1 MRILFINHSFPGL
14 FASLASALAADPG
27 HEIFFASSYGRQ
39 ERPIPGVRKIRLGTN
54 ETRARTASG
63 ELESMVMAGRQAL
76 RSFEQLTKNGL
87 APDMVISSSSG
98 GYSLFWETAFPNA
111 FRVSWTESVP
121 VFPDR
126 DMALEPVFTRH
137 LVQCRQALSAHLAVS
152 LTAGQPGILG
162 NSLETGVELP
172 YAVDTERFAGVQGSP
187 LIMDE
192 QDVASFPELVLLAVS
207 KRQTGDPYLARLL
220 TALLAKR
227 PLCHVV
233 LFCDTMT
240 TRALMKEYCARLP
253 ESIAKGLHISGM
265 LSLNKYK
272 SLMGKARA
280 LVYPPGCIPQATA
293 LLDAMSCGAAL
304 VLAGEGHI
312 PCILKNDSNALVLD
326 DFQEAEDFAG
336 HLSSLLDQEEKL
348 RAIGSKAR
356 QTVCIHFDQ
365 KKVLPLQVAFLLEM
379 YQIRKEKGDAALREA
394 LRTRKN
400 PTTGPI
406 RTHDSCPLSTERNG
420 VGKNVFPVGVPF
432 ADLPTHKSTDIP

>member
-27 HEIFFASSYGRQ
+27 HEVFFASSYGRQ

-98 GYSLFWETAFPNA
+98 GYSLFWDTAFPKA
-111 FRVSWTESVP
+111 FRVSWTESVS
-121 VFPDR
+121 VLPDR

-137 LVQCRQALSAHLAVS
+137 LVQCRQALSAHLVVS
-152 LTAGQPGILG
+152 LSAGQQGSLG

-172 YAVDTERFAGVQGSP
+172 YAVDTERFAKAQGSP

-192 QDVASFPELVLLAVS
+192 QDVAAFPELVLLAVS

-253 ESIAKGLHISGM
+253 ESIARSLHISGM

-272 SLMGKARA
+272 SLLGKAKA
-280 LVYPPGCIPQATA
+280 LVYPPGCVPQATA

-312 PCILKNDSNALVLD
+312 PHILKSGSNALVLD
-326 DFQEAEDFAG
+326 SSQEAEDFAG
-336 HLSSLLDQEEKL
+336 RLSSLLDQAEKL

-356 QTVCIHFDQ
+356 QTVCTHFDQ
-365 KKVLPLQVAFLLEM
+365 KRVLPLQVGFLLEM
-379 YQIRKEKGDAALREA
+379 YHIWKEKGDAALREA

-400 PTTGPI
+400 LNNRAHT
-406 RTHDSCPLSTERNG
+406 DS
-420 VGKNVFPVGVPF
+420 
-432 ADLPTHKSTDIP
+432 

>member
-1 MRILFINHSFPGL
+1 
-14 FASLASALAADPG
+14 
-27 HEIFFASSYGRQ
+27 
-39 ERPIPGVRKIRLGTN
+39 
-54 ETRARTASG
+54 
-63 ELESMVMAGRQAL
+63 MVMAGRLAL

-98 GYSLFWETAFPNA
+98 GYSLFWDTAFPGA
-111 FRVSWTESVP
+111 FRVSWTESVS
-121 VFPDR
+121 VLPDR

-137 LVQCRQALSAHLAVS
+137 LVQCRQALSAHLVVS

-162 NSLETGVELP
+162 NSLKTSVELP
-172 YAVDTERFAGVQGSP
+172 YAVDTERFASVQGSP
-187 LIMDE
+187 LTMDE
-192 QDVASFPELVLLAVS
+192 QDVAAFPELVLLAVS
-207 KRQTGDPYLARLL
+207 KRQTWDPYLARLL

-253 ESIAKGLHISGM
+253 ESIARSLHISGM

-272 SLMGKARA
+272 SLMGKAKA
-280 LVYPPGCIPQATA
+280 LVYPPGCVPQTTA

-304 VLAGEGHI
+304 ILTGEGHI
-312 PCILKNDSNALVLD
+312 PRILKNGSNALVLD

-336 HLSSLLDQEEKL
+336 SLSSLLDQGEKL

-356 QTVCIHFDQ
+356 QTVCTHFDQ

-379 YQIRKEKGDAALREA
+379 YHIWKEKGDAALREA

-400 PTTGPI
+400 LNNRAHT
-406 RTHDSCPLSTERNG
+406 DS
-420 VGKNVFPVGVPF
+420 
-432 ADLPTHKSTDIP
+432 

>member
-27 HEIFFASSYGRQ
+27 HDVFFASSYGRQ

-54 ETRARTASG
+54 ETRTRTASG
-63 ELESMVMAGRQAL
+63 ELESMVMAGRLAL

-98 GYSLFWETAFPNA
+98 GYSLFWDAAFPKA
-111 FRVSWTESVP
+111 FRVSWTESVS
-121 VFPDR
+121 VLPDR

-137 LVQCRQALSAHLAVS
+137 LVQCRQALSAHLVVS

-162 NSLETGVELP
+162 NSLKTSVELP
-172 YAVDTERFAGVQGSP
+172 YAVDTERFASVQGTS

-192 QDVASFPELVLLAVS
+192 QDVAAFPELVLLAVS

-272 SLMGKARA
+272 SLLGKAQA
-280 LVYPPGCIPQATA
+280 LVYPPGCVPQATA

-312 PCILKNDSNALVLD
+312 PRILKDGSNALVLGNCR
-326 DFQEAEDFAG
+326 EAEDFAG
-336 HLSSLLDQEEKL
+336 RLSSLLDQGEKL
-348 RAIGSKAR
+348 RAIGRKAR
-356 QTVCIHFDQ
+356 QTVYTHFDQ
-365 KKVLPLQVAFLLEM
+365 KKVLPLQVGFLLEM
-379 YQIRKEKGDAALREA
+379 YGIWKERGDAALREV
-394 LRTRKN
+394 LRTREALQ
-400 PTTGPI
+400 
-406 RTHDSCPLSTERNG
+406 RRAHTE
-420 VGKNVFPVGVPF
+420 
-432 ADLPTHKSTDIP
+432 S

>member
-14 FASLASALAADPG
+14 FASLASALAADPV
-27 HEIFFASSYGRQ
+27 HEVFFASSYGRQ

-54 ETRARTASG
+54 ETRTRTASG

-98 GYSLFWETAFPNA
+98 GYSLFWDAAFPGA
-111 FRVSWTESVP
+111 FRVSWTESVS
-121 VFPDR
+121 VLPDR

-137 LVQCRQALSAHLAVS
+137 LVQCRQALSAHLVVS
-152 LTAGQPGILG
+152 LTAGQPGLL
-162 NSLETGVELP
+162 NSLETSVELP
-172 YAVDTERFAGVQGSP
+172 YAVDTERFSRAQGSP

-192 QDVASFPELVLLAVS
+192 QDVAAFPELVLLAVS

-240 TRALMKEYCARLP
+240 TRALMKEYCASLP
-253 ESIAKGLHISGM
+253 QGIAKSLHISGM

-272 SLMGKARA
+272 SLLGKAQA
-280 LVYPPGCIPQATA
+280 LVYPPGCVPQATA

-304 VLAGEGHI
+304 VLAGERHI
-312 PCILKNDSNALVLD
+312 PRILKDGSNALVLD

-336 HLSSLLDQEEKL
+336 RLSSLLDQEEKL
-348 RAIGSKAR
+348 RAIGRKAR
-356 QTVCIHFDQ
+356 QTVYTHFDQ
-365 KKVLPLQVAFLLEM
+365 KKVLPLQVGFLLEM
-379 YQIRKEKGDAALREA
+379 YHIWKEKGDAALRES
-394 LRTRKN
+394 LHTRKN
-400 PTTGPI
+400 LNNRAHT
-406 RTHDSCPLSTERNG
+406 DS
-420 VGKNVFPVGVPF
+420 
-432 ADLPTHKSTDIP
+432 

>member
-14 FASLASALAADPG
+14 FASLASALATDSG
-27 HEIFFASSYGRQ
+27 HEVFFASSYGRQ

-54 ETRARTASG
+54 ETRTRTASG
-63 ELESMVMAGRQAL
+63 ELESMVMAGRLAL

-98 GYSLFWETAFPNA
+98 GYSLFWNAAFPGA
-111 FRVSWTESVP
+111 FRVSWTESVS
-121 VFPDR
+121 VLPDR

-137 LVQCRQALSAHLAVS
+137 LVQCRQALSAHLVVS
-152 LTAGQPGILG
+152 LTAGQPGLL
-162 NSLETGVELP
+162 NSLETSVELP
-172 YAVDTERFAGVQGSP
+172 YAVDTERFARAQGSP

-192 QDVASFPELVLLAVS
+192 QDVAAFPELVLLAVS

-240 TRALMKEYCARLP
+240 TRALMKEYCASLP
-253 ESIAKGLHISGM
+253 ESIARSLHISGM

-272 SLMGKARA
+272 SLLGKAKA
-280 LVYPPGCIPQATA
+280 LVYPPGCVPQATA

-312 PCILKNDSNALVLD
+312 PRILKNGSNALVLD

-336 HLSSLLDQEEKL
+336 RLSFLLDQGEKL
-348 RAIGSKAR
+348 RAIGRKAR
-356 QTVCIHFDQ
+356 QTVYTHFDQ
-365 KKVLPLQVAFLLEM
+365 KKVLPLQVGFLLEM
-379 YQIRKEKGDAALREA
+379 YGIWKERGDAALREV
-394 LRTRKN
+394 LRTREALQ
-400 PTTGPI
+400 
-406 RTHDSCPLSTERNG
+406 RRAHTE
-420 VGKNVFPVGVPF
+420 
-432 ADLPTHKSTDIP
+432 S

>member
-14 FASLASALAADPG
+14 FASLASALAADSG
-27 HEIFFASSYGRQ
+27 HEVFFASSYGRQ
-39 ERPIPGVRKIRLGTN
+39 ERPIPGVRKIRLGTS
-54 ETRARTASG
+54 ETRTRTASG
-63 ELESMVMAGRQAL
+63 ELESMVMAGRLAL

-98 GYSLFWETAFPNA
+98 GYSLFWDAAFPKA
-111 FRVSWTESVP
+111 FRVSWTESVSGL
-121 VFPDR
+121 PDR

-137 LVQCRQALSAHLAVS
+137 LVQCRQALSAHLVVS

-172 YAVDTERFAGVQGSP
+172 YAVDTERFASVQDSP

-192 QDVASFPELVLLAVS
+192 QDVGAFPELVLLAVS
-207 KRQTGDPYLARLL
+207 KRQAQEPYLARLL

-272 SLMGKARA
+272 SLMGKAKA
-280 LVYPPGCIPQATA
+280 LVYPPGCVPQATA

-312 PCILKNDSNALVLD
+312 PRILKNGSNALVLGNC
-326 DFQEAEDFAG
+326 QEAEDFAG
-336 HLSSLLDQEEKL
+336 SLSSLLDQGEKL

-356 QTVCIHFDQ
+356 QTVCTHFDQ
-365 KKVLPLQVAFLLEM
+365 KRVLPLQVGFLLEM
-379 YQIRKEKGDAALREA
+379 YGIWKERGNAALREV

-400 PTTGPI
+400 LNNRAHT
-406 RTHDSCPLSTERNG
+406 DS
-420 VGKNVFPVGVPF
+420 
-432 ADLPTHKSTDIP
+432 

>member
-14 FASLASALAADPG
+14 FASLASALAVDPG
-27 HEIFFASSYGRQ
+27 HEVFFASSYGRQ

-54 ETRARTASG
+54 ETRTRTASG
-63 ELESMVMAGRQAL
+63 ELESMVMTGRLAL

-98 GYSLFWETAFPNA
+98 GYSLFWDTAFPKA
-111 FRVSWTESVP
+111 FRVSWTESVS
-121 VFPDR
+121 VLPDR

-137 LVQCRQALSAHLAVS
+137 LVQCRQALSAHLVVS
-152 LTAGQPGILG
+152 LSAGQQGILG

-172 YAVDTERFAGVQGSP
+172 YAVDTERFAKAQGSP

-192 QDVASFPELVLLAVS
+192 QDVGGFPELVLLAVS

-220 TALLAKR
+220 TTLLASR
-227 PLCHVV
+227 PFCHVV

-240 TRALMKEYCARLP
+240 TRALMKEYCASLP
-253 ESIAKGLHISGM
+253 ESIARSLHISGM

-272 SLMGKARA
+272 SLMGKAKA

-312 PCILKNDSNALVLD
+312 PRILKNGSNALVLD

-336 HLSSLLDQEEKL
+336 SLSSLLDQEEKL
-348 RAIGSKAR
+348 RTIGSKAR
-356 QTVCIHFDQ
+356 QTVYTHFDQ
-365 KKVLPLQVAFLLEM
+365 KKVLPLQVGFLLEM
-379 YQIRKEKGDAALREA
+379 YGIWKEKGDAALREA
-394 LRTRKN
+394 LRTRKKLN
-400 PTTGPI
+400 NRAHT
-406 RTHDSCPLSTERNG
+406 DS
-420 VGKNVFPVGVPF
+420 
-432 ADLPTHKSTDIP
+432 

>member
-14 FASLASALAADPG
+14 FASLASAIAADPG
-27 HEIFFASSYGRQ
+27 HDVFFASSYGRQ

-54 ETRARTASG
+54 ETRTRTASG
-63 ELESMVMAGRQAL
+63 ELESMVMAGRLAL

-98 GYSLFWETAFPNA
+98 GYSLFWDAAFPGA
-111 FRVSWTESVP
+111 FRVSWTESVS
-121 VFPDR
+121 VLPDR

-137 LVQCRQALSAHLAVS
+137 LVQCRQALSAHLVVS
-152 LTAGQPGILG
+152 LTAGQPGLL
-162 NSLETGVELP
+162 NSLETSVELP
-172 YAVDTERFAGVQGSP
+172 YAVDTERFARVQGSP

-192 QDVASFPELVLLAVS
+192 QEVAAFPELVLLAVS
-207 KRQTGDPYLARLL
+207 KRQTRDPYLARLL

-253 ESIAKGLHISGM
+253 EGVAKGLHISGM

-336 HLSSLLDQEEKL
+336 HLSSLLDQGEKL

-356 QTVCIHFDQ
+356 KTVCTHFDQ
-365 KKVLPLQVAFLLEM
+365 KSVLPMQVAFLLEM
-379 YQIRKEKGDAALREA
+379 YQIWKEKGDAALREA
-394 LRTRKN
+394 LRTRVSLRN
-400 PTTGPI
+400 LPHT
-406 RTHDSCPLSTERNG
+406 DS
-420 VGKNVFPVGVPF
+420 
-432 ADLPTHKSTDIP
+432 

>member
-14 FASLASALAADPG
+14 FASLASAIAADPG
-27 HEIFFASSYGRQ
+27 HDVFFASSYGRQ

-54 ETRARTASG
+54 ETRTRTASG
-63 ELESMVMAGRQAL
+63 ELESMVMAGRLAL

-98 GYSLFWETAFPNA
+98 GYSLFWDAAFPGA
-111 FRVSWTESVP
+111 FRVSWTESVS
-121 VFPDR
+121 VLPDR

-137 LVQCRQALSAHLAVS
+137 LVQCRQALSAHLVVS
-152 LTAGQPGILG
+152 LTAGQPGLL
-162 NSLETGVELP
+162 NSLETSVELP
-172 YAVDTERFAGVQGSP
+172 YAVDTERFARVQGSP

-192 QDVASFPELVLLAVS
+192 QEVAAFPELVLLAVS
-207 KRQTGDPYLARLL
+207 KRQTRDPYLARLL

-253 ESIAKGLHISGM
+253 EGVAKGLHISGM

-336 HLSSLLDQEEKL
+336 HLSSLLDQGEKL

-356 QTVCIHFDQ
+356 QTVCTHFDQ
-365 KKVLPLQVAFLLEM
+365 KRVLPMQVAFLLEM
-379 YQIRKEKGDAALREA
+379 YQIWKEKGDAALREA
-394 LRTRKN
+394 LRTRVSLRN
-400 PTTGPI
+400 LPHT
-406 RTHDSCPLSTERNG
+406 DS
-420 VGKNVFPVGVPF
+420 
-432 ADLPTHKSTDIP
+432 

>member
-27 HEIFFASSYGRQ
+27 HEVFFASSYGRQ

-54 ETRARTASG
+54 ETRTRTASG
-63 ELESMVMAGRQAL
+63 ELESMVMAGRLAL

-87 APDMVISSSSG
+87 APDMVVSSSSG
-98 GYSLFWETAFPNA
+98 GYSLFWDAAFPRA

-121 VFPDR
+121 VLPDR
-126 DMALEPVFTRH
+126 DTALEPVFTRH
-137 LVQCRQALSAHLAVS
+137 LVQCRQALSAHLVVS

-162 NSLETGVELP
+162 NSLKTSVELP
-172 YAVDTERFAGVQGSP
+172 YAVDTERFASVQGSP
-187 LIMDE
+187 LTMDE
-192 QDVASFPELVLLAVS
+192 QEVAAFPELVLLAVS
-207 KRQTGDPYLARLL
+207 KRQTRDPYLARLL

-253 ESIAKGLHISGM
+253 ESIARSLHISGM

-272 SLMGKARA
+272 SLLGKAQA
-280 LVYPPGCIPQATA
+280 LVYPPGCVPQATA

-312 PCILKNDSNALVLD
+312 PRILKDGSNALVLVNC
-326 DFQEAEDFAG
+326 QEAEDFAG
-336 HLSSLLDQEEKL
+336 RLSFLLDQGEKL

-356 QTVCIHFDQ
+356 QTVYTHFDQ
-365 KKVLPLQVAFLLEM
+365 KKVLPLQVGFLLEM
-379 YQIRKEKGDAALREA
+379 YGIWKERGDAALREV
-394 LRTRKN
+394 LRTREALQ
-400 PTTGPI
+400 
-406 RTHDSCPLSTERNG
+406 RRAHTE
-420 VGKNVFPVGVPF
+420 
-432 ADLPTHKSTDIP
+432 S

>member
-27 HEIFFASSYGRQ
+27 HEVFFASSYGRQ

-54 ETRARTASG
+54 ETRTRTASG

-98 GYSLFWETAFPNA
+98 GYSLFWDTAFPKA
-111 FRVSWTESVP
+111 FRVSWTESIP
-121 VFPDR
+121 ALPDR

-137 LVQCRQALSAHLAVS
+137 LVQCRQALSAHLVVS
-152 LTAGQPGILG
+152 LTAGQPGLL
-162 NSLETGVELP
+162 NSLETSVELP
-172 YAVDTERFAGVQGSP
+172 YAVDTERFARAQGSP

-192 QDVASFPELVLLAVS
+192 QDVAAFPELVLLAVS

-253 ESIAKGLHISGM
+253 ESIVKGLHISGM

-280 LVYPPGCIPQATA
+280 LVYPPGCVPQATA

-304 VLAGEGHI
+304 ILTGEGHI
-312 PCILKNDSNALVLD
+312 PRILKNGSNALVLD
-326 DFQEAEDFAG
+326 DYQEAEDFAG
-336 HLSSLLDQEEKL
+336 SLSSLLDQGEKL

-356 QTVCIHFDQ
+356 QTVCTHFDQ

-379 YQIRKEKGDAALREA
+379 YHIWKEKGDAALREA

-400 PTTGPI
+400 LNNRAHT
-406 RTHDSCPLSTERNG
+406 DS
-420 VGKNVFPVGVPF
+420 
-432 ADLPTHKSTDIP
+432 

>member
-27 HEIFFASSYGRQ
+27 HEVFFASSYGRQ

-54 ETRARTASG
+54 ETRTRTASG
-63 ELESMVMAGRQAL
+63 ELESMVMAGRLAL

-87 APDMVISSSSG
+87 APDMVVSSSSG
-98 GYSLFWETAFPNA
+98 GYSLFWDAAFPRA

-121 VFPDR
+121 VLPDR
-126 DMALEPVFTRH
+126 DTALEPVFTRH
-137 LVQCRQALSAHLAVS
+137 LVQCRQALSAHLVVS

-162 NSLETGVELP
+162 NSLKTSVELP
-172 YAVDTERFAGVQGSP
+172 YAVDTERFASVQGSP
-187 LIMDE
+187 LTMDE
-192 QDVASFPELVLLAVS
+192 QEVAAFPELVLLAVS
-207 KRQTGDPYLARLL
+207 KRQTRDPYLARLL

-253 ESIAKGLHISGM
+253 ESIARSLHISGM

-272 SLMGKARA
+272 SLLGKAQA
-280 LVYPPGCIPQATA
+280 LVYPPGCVPQATA

-312 PCILKNDSNALVLD
+312 PRILKDGSNALVNC
-326 DFQEAEDFAG
+326 QEAEDFAG
-336 HLSSLLDQEEKL
+336 RLSFLLDQGEKL

-356 QTVCIHFDQ
+356 QTVYTHFDQ
-365 KKVLPLQVAFLLEM
+365 KKVLPLQVGFLLEM
-379 YQIRKEKGDAALREA
+379 YGIWKERGDAALREV
-394 LRTRKN
+394 LRTREALQ
-400 PTTGPI
+400 
-406 RTHDSCPLSTERNG
+406 RRAHTE
-420 VGKNVFPVGVPF
+420 
-432 ADLPTHKSTDIP
+432 S

>member
-27 HEIFFASSYGRQ
+27 HDVFFASSYGRQ

-54 ETRARTASG
+54 ETRTRTASG
-63 ELESMVMAGRQAL
+63 ELESMVMAGRLAL

-98 GYSLFWETAFPNA
+98 GYSLFWDTAFPKA
-111 FRVSWTESVP
+111 FRVSWTESVS
-121 VFPDR
+121 VLPDR

-137 LVQCRQALSAHLAVS
+137 LVQCRQALSAHLVVS

-192 QDVASFPELVLLAVS
+192 QDVAAFPELVLLAVS
-207 KRQTGDPYLARLL
+207 KRQAREPYLARLL
-220 TALLAKR
+220 TSLLSSR
-227 PLCHVV
+227 PFCHVV

-240 TRALMKEYCARLP
+240 TRALMKEYCASLP
-253 ESIAKGLHISGM
+253 EGIARNLHISGM

-272 SLMGKARA
+272 SLLGKAKA

-304 VLAGEGHI
+304 VLAGERHI
-312 PCILKNDSNALVLD
+312 PCILKNGSNALVLGNC
-326 DFQEAEDFAG
+326 QEAEDFAG
-336 HLSSLLDQEEKL
+336 HLSSLLDQGEKL
-348 RAIGSKAR
+348 RAIGRKAR
-356 QTVCIHFDQ
+356 QTVCTHFDQ
-365 KKVLPLQVAFLLEM
+365 KKVLPLQVGFLLEM
-379 YQIRKEKGDAALREA
+379 YGIWKERGDAALREA

-400 PTTGPI
+400 LNNRAHT
-406 RTHDSCPLSTERNG
+406 DS
-420 VGKNVFPVGVPF
+420 
-432 ADLPTHKSTDIP
+432 

>member
-14 FASLASALAADPG
+14 FASLASALAADPV
-27 HEIFFASSYGRQ
+27 HEVFFASSYGRQ

-98 GYSLFWETAFPNA
+98 GYSLFWDAAFPRA
-111 FRVSWTESVP
+111 FRVSWTESIP
-121 VFPDR
+121 ALPDR

-137 LVQCRQALSAHLAVS
+137 LVQCRQALSAHLVVS

-162 NSLETGVELP
+162 NSLKTSVELP
-172 YAVDTERFAGVQGSP
+172 YAVDTERFASVQGTS

-192 QDVASFPELVLLAVS
+192 QDVAAFPELVLLAVS
-207 KRQTGDPYLARLL
+207 KRQTRDSYLARLL

-240 TRALMKEYCARLP
+240 TRALMKEYCASLP
-253 ESIAKGLHISGM
+253 QGIAKRLHISGM

-272 SLMGKARA
+272 SLLGKAQA
-280 LVYPPGCIPQATA
+280 LVYPPGCVPQATA

-312 PCILKNDSNALVLD
+312 PRILKDGSNALVLVNC
-326 DFQEAEDFAG
+326 QEAEDFAG
-336 HLSSLLDQEEKL
+336 RLSFLLDQGEKL

-356 QTVCIHFDQ
+356 QTVYTHFDQ
-365 KKVLPLQVAFLLEM
+365 KKVLPLQVGFLLEM
-379 YQIRKEKGDAALREA
+379 YGIWKERGDAALREV
-394 LRTRKN
+394 LRTREALQ
-400 PTTGPI
+400 
-406 RTHDSCPLSTERNG
+406 RRAHTE
-420 VGKNVFPVGVPF
+420 
-432 ADLPTHKSTDIP
+432 S

>member
-27 HEIFFASSYGRQ
+27 HEVFFASSYGRQ

-54 ETRARTASG
+54 ETRTRTASG

-98 GYSLFWETAFPNA
+98 GYSLFWDTAFPKA
-111 FRVSWTESVP
+111 FRVSWTESIP
-121 VFPDR
+121 ALPDR

-137 LVQCRQALSAHLAVS
+137 LVQCRQALSAHLVVS

-162 NSLETGVELP
+162 NSLKTSVELP
-172 YAVDTERFAGVQGSP
+172 YAVDTERFTSVQSSP

-192 QDVASFPELVLLAVS
+192 QDVAAFPELVLLAVS

-253 ESIAKGLHISGM
+253 ESIVKGLHISGM

-280 LVYPPGCIPQATA
+280 LVYPPGCVPQATA

-304 VLAGEGHI
+304 ILTGEGHI
-312 PCILKNDSNALVLD
+312 PRILKNGSNALVLD
-326 DFQEAEDFAG
+326 DYQEAEDFAG
-336 HLSSLLDQEEKL
+336 SLSSLLDQGEKL

-356 QTVCIHFDQ
+356 QTVCTHFDQ

-379 YQIRKEKGDAALREA
+379 YHIWKEKGDAALRES
-394 LRTRKN
+394 LHTRKN
-400 PTTGPI
+400 LNNRAHT
-406 RTHDSCPLSTERNG
+406 DS
-420 VGKNVFPVGVPF
+420 
-432 ADLPTHKSTDIP
+432 

>member
-27 HEIFFASSYGRQ
+27 HKVFFASSYGRQ
-39 ERPIPGVRKIRLGTN
+39 EIVIPGVRKIRLGTN
-54 ETRARTASG
+54 EARTRTARG
-63 ELESMVMAGRQAL
+63 ELESMVMAGRLAL

-98 GYSLFWETAFPNA
+98 GYSLFWETAFPKA
-111 FRVSWTESVP
+111 FRVSWTESVS
-121 VFPDR
+121 VFPD
-126 DMALEPVFTRH
+126 AGKVLEPVFIRH
-137 LVQCRQALSAHLAVS
+137 LIQCRQALSAHLVVS
-152 LTAGQPGILG
+152 LTAGQLGSLG
-162 NSLETGVELP
+162 NSLETGVEFP

-192 QDVASFPELVLLAVS
+192 QDVAAFPELVLLAVS

-220 TALLAKR
+220 AALLAKR

-240 TRALMKEYCARLP
+240 TRALMKEYCASLP
-253 ESIAKGLHISGM
+253 EGIAKSLHISGM

-272 SLMGKARA
+272 SLLGKALA
-280 LVYPPGCIPQATA
+280 LVYPPGCVPQATA

-304 VLAGEGHI
+304 ILAGEGHI
-312 PCILKNDSNALVLD
+312 PRILKNGSNALVLD
-326 DFQEAEDFAG
+326 DYQEAEDFAG
-336 HLSSLLDQEEKL
+336 SLSSLLDQEEKL

-356 QTVCIHFDQ
+356 QTVCTHFDQ

-379 YQIRKEKGDAALREA
+379 YHIWKEKRDAALREA
-394 LRTRKN
+394 LRTRKTLN
-400 PTTGPI
+400 NRAHT
-406 RTHDSCPLSTERNG
+406 DS
-420 VGKNVFPVGVPF
+420 
-432 ADLPTHKSTDIP
+432 

>member
-27 HEIFFASSYGRQ
+27 HEVFFASSYGRQ

-54 ETRARTASG
+54 ETRTRTASG
-63 ELESMVMAGRQAL
+63 ELESMVMAGRLAL

-111 FRVSWTESVP
+111 FRVSWTESVS
-121 VFPDR
+121 VLPDR

-137 LVQCRQALSAHLAVS
+137 LVQCRQALSAHLVVS
-152 LTAGQPGILG
+152 LTAGQPGLL
-162 NSLETGVELP
+162 NSLETSVELP
-172 YAVDTERFAGVQGSP
+172 YAVDTERFARAQGSP

-192 QDVASFPELVLLAVS
+192 QDVAAFPELVLLAVS

-220 TALLAKR
+220 TSLLAKR

-272 SLMGKARA
+272 SLLGKAQA
-280 LVYPPGCIPQATA
+280 LVYPPGCVPQATA

-312 PCILKNDSNALVLD
+312 PRILKNGSNALVLVNC
-326 DFQEAEDFAG
+326 QEAEDFAG
-336 HLSSLLDQEEKL
+336 RLSFLLDQGEKL

-356 QTVCIHFDQ
+356 QTVYTHFDQ
-365 KKVLPLQVAFLLEM
+365 KKVLPLQVGFLLEM
-379 YQIRKEKGDAALREA
+379 YGIWKERGDAALREV
-394 LRTRKN
+394 LRTREALQ
-400 PTTGPI
+400 
-406 RTHDSCPLSTERNG
+406 RRAHTE
-420 VGKNVFPVGVPF
+420 
-432 ADLPTHKSTDIP
+432 S

>member
-27 HEIFFASSYGRQ
+27 HDVFFASSYGRQ

-98 GYSLFWETAFPNA
+98 GYSLFWDAAFPRA
-111 FRVSWTESVP
+111 FRVSWTESVS
-121 VFPDR
+121 VLPDR

-137 LVQCRQALSAHLAVS
+137 LVQCRQALSAHLVVS

-162 NSLETGVELP
+162 NSLKTSVELP
-172 YAVDTERFAGVQGSP
+172 YAVDTERFARAQGSP

-192 QDVASFPELVLLAVS
+192 QDVAAFPELVLLAVS
-207 KRQTGDPYLARLL
+207 KRQTRDPYLARLL
-220 TALLAKR
+220 TSLLASR

-272 SLMGKARA
+272 SLLGKAQA
-280 LVYPPGCIPQATA
+280 LVYPPGCVPQATA

-312 PCILKNDSNALVLD
+312 PRILKDGLNALVLD

-336 HLSSLLDQEEKL
+336 RLSSLLDQGEKL
-348 RAIGSKAR
+348 RAIGRKAR
-356 QTVCIHFDQ
+356 QTVYTHFDQ
-365 KKVLPLQVAFLLEM
+365 KKVLPLQVGFLLEM
-379 YQIRKEKGDAALREA
+379 YGIWKERGDAALRDV
-394 LRTRKN
+394 LRTREALQ
-400 PTTGPI
+400 
-406 RTHDSCPLSTERNG
+406 RRAHTE
-420 VGKNVFPVGVPF
+420 
-432 ADLPTHKSTDIP
+432 S